1 MAKTR
6 LKIADRSDIFLYMTR
21 VENLF
26 INEFLPDAPG
36 DYVKVYLY
44 GLMYAQ
50 YDEEIDSLMI
60 ARALDMSE
68 GEVEDAWGYWEA
80 RGLVRKSEDGS
91 LIEFV
96 RMVEQFY
103 GKSRGQTAVDYE
115 PKPAQAED
123 ELDVNF
129 DDEEVDTF
137 FDFDGEESDEP
148 AKTISRPAPKIERED
163 PSEDIRR
170 IFAKYQDVT
179 GRTISR
185 KETEKLSDALSIY
198 GIKPE
203 VLLYA
208 IDYCADIGNYSAD
221 YIFKVALRWKE
232 DGCEDTEAVEA
243 VLEKHSERNKAY
255 REVFKALGFA
265 RLTNPSDR
273 EIMDRWFDE
282 MSFSLDEVLEACK
295 AAGGIREPS
304 LRYVNKVLENKM
316 LEKGG
321 VSVPRSGAYSSDSGD
336 TDGVKVSRKV
346 LKDYYEHIREEEEKA
361 YAERIREAVSE
372 IPGME
377 EIFERESRLGASIT
391 NFNPGSGAGSLEQI
405 RSERKEIE
413 ESKKSLLR
421 SAGYPA
427 DYLERKYR
435 CNICKDTGYTDEGK
449 VCTCCRARA
458 DEAYMWIREKQ
469 K

>member
-1 MAKTR
+1 MARTR

-50 YDEEIDSLMI
+50 YDEEIESLMI

-80 RGLVRKSEDGS
+80 RGLVRKSKDGS

-96 RMVEQFY
+96 RMVEQYY
-103 GKSRGQTAVDYE
+103 GKSRAQNAVDYE
-115 PKPAQAED
+115 PKAVQAED
-123 ELDVNF
+123 ELAVNF
-129 DDEEVDTF
+129 DD
-137 FDFDGEESDEP
+137 
-148 AKTISRPAPKIERED
+148 REN
-163 PSEDIRR
+163 PGEDIRR
-170 IFAKYQDVT
+170 VFAKYQDLT

-185 KETEKLSDALSIY
+185 KETEKLSDALSLY
-198 GIKPE
+198 CIKPE

-208 IDYCADIGNYSAD
+208 IDYCADIGNISAD
-221 YIFKVALRWKE
+221 YIFKVAFRWKE
-232 DGCEDTEAVEA
+232 EGCEDTASVEA
-243 VLEKHSERNKAY
+243 LLEKHSERNKAY

-273 EIMDRWFDE
+273 EIMDRWFDD
-282 MSFSLDEVLEACK
+282 MSFSLDEVLDACR

-304 LRYVNKVLENKM
+304 LRYVHKVLENKM
-316 LEKGG
+316 LKNGG
-321 VSVPRSGAYSSDSGD
+321 INVTRSGGSLPSGSDD
-336 TDGVKVSRKV
+336 KDGAKVSRKV
-346 LKDYYEHIREEEEKA
+346 LKDYYDFIREEEEKA
-361 YAERIREAVSE
+361 HAERIREAVSN
-372 IPGME
+372 IPGMD
-377 EIFERESRLGASIT
+377 EIFERESRLGSAIT
-391 NFNPGSGAGSLEQI
+391 RFTPGSSAAGSFEQI

-413 ESKKSLLR
+413 ESKKNLLR
-421 SAGYPA
+421 SAGYPT
-427 DYLERKYR
+427 DYLEKKYR

-458 DEAYMWIREKQ
+458 DEAYMWLREKEN
-469 K
+469 